1 MPFQKIA
8 PAKKLGGDAFI
19 LHGLNKKKVAP
30 YVKPVVK
37 IDRIALL

>member
-19 LHGLNKKKVAP
+19 LHGLNKKKGGSLREAGGQ
-30 YVKPVVK
+30 
-37 IDRIALL
+37 D